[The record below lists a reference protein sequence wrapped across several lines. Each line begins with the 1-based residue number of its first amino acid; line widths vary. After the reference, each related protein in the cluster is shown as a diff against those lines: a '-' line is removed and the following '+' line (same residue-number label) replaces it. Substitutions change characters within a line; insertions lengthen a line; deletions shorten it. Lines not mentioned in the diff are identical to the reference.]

1 MSAFQNQDTQCLQ
14 MSLASFY
21 QQRKEDSAK
30 GCMKKVKTFKEP
42 WERKK
47 HRVLKKI
54 YILRLSSLKVK
65 TLTML
70 QCEIRENNQQ
80 RSIV

>member
-42 WERKK
+42 WERKNTEFLEK
-47 HRVLKKI
+47 FI
-54 YILRLSSLKVK
+54 F
-65 TLTML
+65 
-70 QCEIRENNQQ
+70 
-80 RSIV
+80 